1 MQSALNK
8 QRDSRLAQKAAN
20 GAVDGAMSKTVNSQ
34 VNGTVNESRARLA
47 ALLERIAS
55 IANGPRRGVALV
67 ALALVTVSCREA
79 PNSGAVPAATL
90 SSSTAP
96 NAVGSTPSRSAAS
109 TRSSTPPRDGARPN
123 SATAGSDAAAAKHA
137 LRTTSPA
144 VALENFRAQL
154 ANAERRAK
162 TAPADLGAL
171 SALVSAHLE
180 QASRLGVL
188 SSFETADAA
197 SKRALAAHPKNPAAH
212 MLRASVYAALHHF
225 DEADRALALAEKL
238 GAPQGE
244 LEQARATLAMARGH
258 YDEAFASFDAR
269 AKSHGDTVSSTLL
282 AICLG
287 HMQRTAESDAKFE
300 AATEAFHDTSPFV
313 LAWVEFERGAMW
325 ERAGDEARARQ
336 YYRQAVTRLPAFAH
350 AVGHLAAL
358 LPPAEAKTLLEGVA
372 RTSDDPEY
380 LATLATVED
389 ALAAGSGR
397 AHREEAARGYE
408 VLMKKYP
415 LAFADHAGWYYLNVA
430 KDAEHAVT
438 VAAQNLR
445 NRRSS
450 QAFELM
456 IAAETAA
463 ALGPEACEHA
473 DEALALP
480 YVSRG
485 VVEAAL
491 GAYRACGTAARAEE
505 LDRELARRTEATRVA
520 AAARPAT
527 AGASATAAAAP

>member
-96 NAVGSTPSRSAAS
+96 TAVGSTPSRSAAS

-197 SKRALAAHPKNPAAH
+197 SK
-212 MLRASVYAALHHF
+212 
-225 DEADRALALAEKL
+225 RALALAEKL